1 MKVLVTGGSGRAGK
15 YIIPELRSHGHEV
28 LSADRVGDPESDVR
42 FMQIDTTDLG
52 AVTSVSR
59 GMDAIVHMSA
69 IPSPMRDPE
78 AEVFRVNML
87 SNWNVLEAAEIHGIK
102 KVVMAS
108 SINAI
113 GAVFSKAP
121 VAPRYFPV
129 DESQPTRAED
139 AYSQSKWLGEEM
151 AEAFCRR
158 RPMQIASMRFHGL
171 LDLARQQQLKASG
184 GETPSERAAMH
195 FWGWVDIRDAARS
208 CRLALDADWTG
219 HEAFFINGDETSL
232 STPTMD
238 VIEDIYPG
246 VEIRKPLEG
255 TAAAIDISK
264 AADILGWKPEYH
276 WRDA

>member
-1 MKVLVTGGSGRAGK
+1 LKVLVTGGSGRAGK
-15 YIIPELRSHGHEV
+15 YIIPELLSHGHEV
-28 LSADRVGDPESDVR
+28 VSTDRVANPESDVS

-52 AVTSVSR
+52 AVTSVAR
-59 GMDAIVHMSA
+59 GMDAIIHMSA
-69 IPSPMRDPE
+69 IPSPMCDPE

-87 SNWNVLEAAEIHGIK
+87 SNWNVLEAAEIHGIN

-108 SINAI
+108 SVNAV
-113 GAVFSKAP
+113 GAVFSKGP
-121 VAPRYFPV
+121 VSPHYFPV
-129 DESQPTRAED
+129 DEKHPTRAED

-171 LDLARQQQLKASG
+171 MDVAWQQQLKASG
-184 GETPSERAAMH
+184 GETPPTRSAMH

-208 CRLALDADWTG
+208 CRLALEVDWTG

-246 VEIRKPLEG
+246 VEIRKPLPG

-276 WRDA
+276 WRNA